1 MPTRDEVFEALRA
14 VEDPE
19 IHKPITELDMVRGI
33 DVSDDGVVT
42 VYILLTVSGCPLRE
56 QIESDV
62 AAALRDLPGIS
73 RIRIN
78 LGVMSEEQRAALV
91 ARLRGSASDAGE
103 DAHAGHAHAQGMKP
117 IPFWGPGSSTRVVL
131 VASGKGGVGKSS
143 VTANLAVAL
152 AQKGYD
158 VGLVDADVWGFSQP
172 RMMGVSGRPTAFNGM
187 MLPLEKHGVKIVS
200 MGFFMPED
208 QPVIWRGP
216 MLHRAVNQFLADA
229 YWGDVDFILID
240 MPPGTGDVAISV
252 ASFLPGA
259 DMVLVTTPQ
268 ETAQK
273 VAARAGKMT
282 EQVNLRL
289 LGVIENMSYYVC
301 PECSEKHRIF
311 GEGGG
316 RHLAELLGTEFLGEI
331 PIDQRLREGADE
343 GVPIVVSDP
352 ASPAA
357 VVLTDIAGA
366 IAKRAPSL
374 VGKRLSVLPSAGG
387 GHRH

>member
-1 MPTRDEVFEALRA
+1 MATKEQVLQALSA
-14 VEDPE
+14 VNDPE
-19 IHKPITELDMVRGI
+19 IHKPITELDMVRGVEI
-33 DVSDDGVVT
+33 SDDGVVK
-42 VYILLTVSGCPLRE
+42 VFILLTVAGCPLRDR
-56 QIESDV
+56 IEADV
-62 AAALRDLPGIS
+62 TAALRDLPGVS
-73 RIRIN
+73 EVRLN
-78 LGVMSEEQRAALV
+78 LGVMTEEQRAALV
-91 ARLRGSASDAGE
+91 ARLRGPGGE
-103 DAHAGHAHAQGMKP
+103 QSGDPHAGHAHAEGMKP
-117 IPFWGPGSSTRVVL
+117 ISFWGPGSRTRVVL

-152 AQKGYD
+152 AQKGFN

-172 RMMGVSGRPTAFNGM
+172 RMLGASGKPTAFNGM
-187 MLPLEKHGVKIVS
+187 MLPIEKYGVKIVS

-216 MLHRAVNQFLADA
+216 MLHRAVNQFLADV

-259 DMVLVTTPQ
+259 DMVVVTTPQ
-268 ETAQK
+268 EAAQK
-273 VAARAGKMT
+273 VATRAGKMT

-289 LGVIENMSYYVC
+289 IGVIENMSYYVC
-301 PECSEKHRIF
+301 PSCAEKHRIF

-316 RHLAELLGTEFLGEI
+316 AHLAELLGTPVLGEV
-331 PIDQRLREGADE
+331 PIDQGLREGADS

-352 ASPAA
+352 TSPAA
-357 VVLTDIAGA
+357 AALIEIAAA

-374 VGKRLSVLPSAGG
+374 VGKRLSVLGTGGG
-387 GHRH
+387 GHAH

>member
-1 MPTRDEVFEALRA
+1 MPTKEQVFEALSA
-14 VEDPE
+14 VNDPE
-19 IHKPITELDMVRGI
+19 IHKPITELDMVRGVEI
-33 DVSDDGVVT
+33 SGDGVVT
-42 VYILLTVSGCPLRE
+42 VFILLTVAGCPLRD
-56 QIESDV
+56 QIESEV
-62 AAALRDLPGIS
+62 AAALRDLPGVTGIKL
-73 RIRIN
+73 N
-78 LGVMSEEQRAALV
+78 LGVMTEEQRGALV
-91 ARLRGSASDAGE
+91 SRLRGAGSAQGD

-117 IPFWGPGSSTRVVL
+117 IAFWGPQSRTRVIL

-143 VTANLAVAL
+143 ITANLAVAL
-152 AQKGYD
+152 AKKGFN

-229 YWGDVDFILID
+229 YWGDVDFVLID

-259 DMVLVTTPQ
+259 DMVVVTTPQ

-289 LGVIENMSYYVC
+289 LGVIENMSYY
-301 PECSEKHRIF
+301 ECAECNEKHRIF

-316 RHLAELLGTEFLGEI
+316 RHLAQLLGTEFLGEV
-331 PIDQRLREGADE
+331 PLDQRLREGADI
-343 GVPIVVSDP
+343 GVPLVVSDP

-357 VVLTDIAGA
+357 EVLIEIAGK
-366 IAKRAPSL
+366 IAKRSPSL
-374 VGKRLSVLPSAGG
+374 VGKRLSLLSAGG
-387 GHRH
+387 GGHKH